1 MALGAAVAAGDL
13 NACRLAA
20 NGKPCGF
27 RRQAL
32 ASSDRL
38 GQGLASAA
46 ARLLS
51 PRFVDFVGP
60 LGRVGKD
67 EHLVTSDLQKAA
79 ADRHRLLAAA
89 SLDPDDARLERGQQR
104 RMSGQDAHDALGTRR
119 HDHID
124 GLFGEHFTLGS
135 DDLHAQRHTYR
146 IARSRVRAFARTRE
160 YVISAQTLTSPMAT
174 RLHYAWVV
182 AGVTF
187 LALLASAGIN
197 ATRAVLVLPL
207 EREFGWDRAAISLA
221 LSINLLLFGLCGP
234 FAGALMARF
243 GVRRV
248 MLVALS
254 TLAVGVGLSAL
265 MTNVWQL
272 IGLWGILVGA
282 GSGSM
287 ALVLG
292 ATVATRWF
300 VKRRG
305 LITGIFAASTAT
317 GQLIFLPEQAA
328 LVEAAGWRTAVVLVA
343 AVALSVAALVAVL
356 MRDDPRQKGLQPYG
370 VEGESTPGSAAVPA
384 RGNPFGLA
392 VDTLVECAARRDFWL
407 LAGSFAICGAT
418 TVGLI
423 AVHLIPAS
431 VEHGLTEVTAAGMLA
446 AMGVFDLVGTT
457 LSGWLSDRWDPR
469 KLLVWYYT
477 LRGIALLFLPAAYD
491 AGVPALA
498 AFVVFYGL
506 DWVATVPPTV
516 RLVADRFGKERV
528 GPVFGWVFA
537 AHQLGG
543 SVAAFS
549 AGALHTWLGDYLVAF
564 VTAGVLCLLAAG
576 LIVGLNRPTAPA
588 LILRPLATDH

>member
-1 MALGAAVAAGDL
+1 
-13 NACRLAA
+13 
-20 NGKPCGF
+20 
-27 RRQAL
+27 
-32 ASSDRL
+32 
-38 GQGLASAA
+38 
-46 ARLLS
+46 
-51 PRFVDFVGP
+51 
-60 LGRVGKD
+60 
-67 EHLVTSDLQKAA
+67 
-79 ADRHRLLAAA
+79 
-89 SLDPDDARLERGQQR
+89 
-104 RMSGQDAHDALGTRR
+104 
-119 HDHID
+119 
-124 GLFGEHFTLGS
+124 
-135 DDLHAQRHTYR
+135 
-146 IARSRVRAFARTRE
+146 
-160 YVISAQTLTSPMAT
+160 MAT

-234 FAGALMARF
+234 FAGALMTRF

-254 TLAVGVGLSAL
+254 TLAVAVGLSAL

-272 IGLWGILVGA
+272 VGLWGVLVGA

-328 LVEAAGWRTAVVLVA
+328 IVEAAGWRTAVVLVA
-343 AVALSVAALVAVL
+343 AVALSVAALVAFL

-370 VEGESTPGSAAVPA
+370 VEGESMPGSAVAPA
-384 RGNPFGLA
+384 KGNPFGLA
-392 VDTLVECAARRDFWL
+392 VATLRECTAQRDFWL

-431 VEHGLTEVTAAGMLA
+431 VEHGLPEVTAAGMLA

-477 LRGIALLFLPAAYD
+477 LRGIALLFLPWAYD
-491 AGVPALA
+491 TGVPALA

-543 SVAAFS
+543 SVAAFG
-549 AGALHTWLGDYLVAF
+549 AGALHTWFGDYLVAF
-564 VTAGVLCLLAAG
+564 MTAGVLCLLAAG